1 MKEFDRARHRV
12 WYHPSLFACSRR
24 LPFKWPI
31 IWNNRKEKTSRVCL
45 GVCVFRCRFS
55 FPPWNLF
62 HFSFDFSI
70 TFFFVGFFLVLISK
84 RSAFMKRLPLSFICY
99 RILLLALAATR
110 LKSNDDRLNL
120 DAILLLSTPLWKI
133 NAPLSLSLYANVDE
147 EKMNKMKNRST
158 QSGCFPKKK
167 KNENNEKRFINV
179 GKQKRPQSN
188 SLTVRL
194 DGDISVWFFNRQ
206 SLSWPSVS
214 FYVVLNVDIEALDV
228 LCIIKD
234 RLIQRY
240 CWDVY
245 LIDIHPNSSTRI
257 QRY

>member
-70 TFFFVGFFLVLISK
+70 TFFFVGFFSCLDFKTIGVHET
-84 RSAFMKRLPLSFICY
+84 ASFVFH
-99 RILLLALAATR
+99 
-110 LKSNDDRLNL
+110 
-120 DAILLLSTPLWKI
+120 LLSNSFVGPRCDPIKVEWWQIEFGCHSASQHATLKDKC
-133 NAPLSLSLYANVDE
+133 ASLSLSLYANVDE

-158 QSGCFPKKK
+158 QSGCFSKK